1 MVDQYI
7 SELDTQRFG
16 FKIAKVNHYDE
27 DPSAIIGKLKTV
39 GVKLVIS
46 KADMTNLPLIN
57 RLEDLGF
64 RIKDSQVT
72 YSYDLK
78 KLDVQLKNV
87 FDVDTLIRTFQPE
100 DIESV
105 ATIMQQSFQGYGHY
119 FANDKLDKE
128 KCLEIYKDWGVRS
141 CLQPNMSDVVFV
153 AEQNKEV
160 AGILSFKK
168 FTTEKETYAAGGIGA
183 VNPKYRGK
191 NIFKMLAV
199 QGLFWGKENGLDR
212 EEHNV
217 LTTNYSVNSSFSS
230 VGFKVKNSFITMH
243 CWL

>member
-1 MVDQYI
+1 MTEHYI

-16 FKIAKVNHYDE
+16 FKIGKINHYDGAP
-27 DPSAIIGKLKTV
+27 DAILDSLRSL

-46 KADMTNLPLIN
+46 KIDTSNLTLIN
-57 RLEDLGF
+57 HLENIGF
-64 RIKDSQVT
+64 RLKDSQVT
-72 YSYDLK
+72 YSYDLNHF
-78 KLDVQLKNV
+78 DESLKNI
-87 FDVDTLIRTFQPE
+87 FDSQTTLRLCREE
-100 DIESV
+100 DVEQV
-105 ATIMQQSFQGYGHY
+105 KNIMAQSFNGYGHY
-119 FANDKLDKE
+119 FANERLDKE

-141 CLQPNMSDVVFV
+141 CLDKNIADVVFV
-153 AEQNKEV
+153 AEQNNEV

-168 FTTEKETYAAGGIGA
+168 FITEKETYAAGGIGA
-183 VNPKYRGK
+183 VNPNYRGK

-199 QGLFWGKENGLDR
+199 HGLVWGKENGLDR

-230 VGFKVKNSFITMH
+230 VGFKVKNSFVTMH

>member
-1 MVDQYI
+1 MASQYI

-16 FKIAKVNHYDE
+16 FNIAKVNRYDE
-27 DPSAIIGKLKTV
+27 EPEIVLEQLRAL

-46 KADMTNLPLIN
+46 KVDMVNVSLIN

-64 RIKDSQVT
+64 RLKDSQVT
-72 YSYDLK
+72 YSYDLNHLDESLK
-78 KLDVQLKNV
+78 KMLDTN
-87 FDVDTLIRTFQPE
+87 TIIRTFKPDDLEQVR
-100 DIESV
+100 S
-105 ATIMQQSFQGYGHY
+105 IMQHSFNGYGHY

-128 KCLEIYKDWGVRS
+128 KCLEIYMDWGVRS
-141 CLQPNMSDVVFV
+141 CLEPNMADVVFV
-153 AEQNKEV
+153 AEQNGEV

-183 VNPKYRGK
+183 VNPNFRGK

-199 QGLFWGKENGLDR
+199 QGLFWGKENGLNR

-230 VGFKVKNSFITMH
+230 VGFKVKNSFVTLH